1 MNGNAELLNYIY
13 KNSQMGQDTINRL
26 LGIVEDENFK
36 RLLESQFREYK
47 QIFDLAE
54 KKLETSGSEVKEIS
68 PLSKLQAYMMI
79 DMKTLMDRTP
89 NHISEMLIQGSS
101 KGIIEITRNLKKYS
115 DADQDILDLGNKLLE
130 FEQRNIEELK
140 KFLS

>member
-13 KNSQMGQDTINRL
+13 QNSQMGQDTINRL
-26 LGIVEDENFK
+26 LGIVKDEDFK

-54 KKLETSGSEVKEIS
+54 KKLEESGSEVKEIS
-68 PLSKLQAYMMI
+68 PLSKIQAYMMI

-89 NHISEMLIQGSS
+89 SHISEMLIQGSCR
-101 KGIIEITRNLKKYS
+101 GIIEITRNLKKYS

-140 KFLS
+140 KFL